1 MDARHLLF
9 GTKRGLS
16 SIVLLAL
23 FAFLAVFGAALAPYD
38 PLASSTAVLE
48 PPSTTHLLGTTEQG
62 SDVLSQLMRS
72 TAPYGPGPLEAQQH

>member
-1 MDARHLLF
+1 MNVDAKHLLF

-16 SIVLLAL
+16 STILLAL

-48 PPSTTHLLGTTEQG
+48 TVAAQPMGGRIACRRLPAGGAL
-62 SDVLSQLMRS
+62 RS
-72 TAPYGPGPLEAQQH
+72 MPLRAVAA